1 MDGATGSVEN
11 RIESALGARLQQ
23 SERLAGGCVAD
34 VRLATLADG
43 RRVVVKAGGP
53 GSKLDIEGRMLRYLA
68 EHSSLPVP
76 EVFIDDDDLL
86 VMAYIEHG
94 GGLEREGERHA
105 AELLAALH
113 DTSPTDAGEVQD
125 AYGLG
130 FDTLIGGLP
139 QPNGWDGS
147 WASFFGNRRLVEMAE
162 QAARAGR
169 CDRTLVARVEALCGK
184 LDELIGEASTP
195 GLIHGDVWSGNVL
208 AGNGRVAGL
217 IDPAI
222 YFADPEVELAFIT
235 LFSTFGRVFFER
247 YAELRPIRPGFF
259 EGRRDL
265 YNLFPLLVHTR
276 LFGGGYLQSVERTLR
291 QIGF

>member
-1 MDGATGSVEN
+1 MQDFDQKVGSAV
-11 RIESALGARLQQ
+11 RSPVRGWQAL
-23 SERLAGGCVAD
+23 SGGCVAD
-34 VRLATLADG
+34 VRLASLADG
-43 RRVVVKAGGP
+43 RRVVVKAGEP

-76 EVFIDDDDLL
+76 EVFIGDDDLL

-94 GGLEREGERHA
+94 GGLGREGERHA
-105 AELLAALH
+105 AEILAALH
-113 DTSPTDAGEVQD
+113 NIKPTDAGESQN

-147 WASFFGNRRLVEMAE
+147 WASFFGKRRLVEMAE

-169 CDRTLVARVEALCGK
+169 CDRKLVARIESLCGK
-184 LDELIGEASTP
+184 MNELIGEASPP

-208 AGNGRVAGL
+208 AGDGRVAGL

-222 YFADPEVELAFIT
+222 YYADPEVELAFIT
-235 LFSTFGRVFFER
+235 LFSTFGREFFER
-247 YAELRPIRPGFF
+247 YDELRPIRKGFF
-259 EGRRDL
+259 ETRKDL
-265 YNLFPLLVHTR
+265 YNLYPLLVHTR
-276 LFGGGYLQSVERTLR
+276 LFGGGYLASVERTLGA
-291 QIGF
+291 IGF